1 MFTAQLVSTE
11 VEEDVTVKTY
21 AANFTVTTAGD
32 GLWGCEAGRKV
43 HVKNIYVITESDDE
57 DAYKTVNVVHNST
70 WDIYTDSAFSNAISE
85 ALGYDVDFTEQGMQ
99 EDNYASMEA

>member
-1 MFTAQLVSTE
+1 MLTLTNTYV
-11 VEEDVTVKTY
+11 VTTKEY
-21 AANFTVTTAGD
+21 DCDFTVVTAGD

-43 HVKNIYVITESDDE
+43 QVTGICVITEGDDE

-70 WDIYTDSAFSNAISE
+70 WDIYTDSAFVNAISA

-99 EDNYASMEA
+99 EDGYASMEA